1 MKSTV
6 RIKLAFLA
14 TLLVILALALL
25 PSFAASRALAQDAI
39 TPTVEPPTATNTPVP
54 PTNTPV
60 PPTNTPVPGV
70 PTSTPAA
77 PTPASTNTPVPP
89 SPSRPVAIPEP
100 VTVILFG
107 SGLAALSAAIAS
119 RRKKE

>member
-6 RIKLAFLA
+6 RIKLVFLA
-14 TLLVILALALL
+14 TLLVVLALALL
-25 PSFAASRALAQDAI
+25 PSFTASRVLAQNAI
-39 TPTVEPPTATNTPVP
+39 TPTDQPAT

-60 PPTNTPVPGV
+60 STNTPAPTNTPVPGA
-70 PTSTPAA
+70 TATIAA

-100 VTVILFG
+100 VTVVLFG
-107 SGLAALSAAIAS
+107 SGLAALSAAISS
-119 RRKKE
+119 RRKKA

>member
-6 RIKLAFLA
+6 RIQVAFLA
-14 TLLVILALALL
+14 TILVILALSLL
-25 PSFAASRALAQDAI
+25 PSFAPSRALAQDAI
-39 TPTVEPPTATNTPVP
+39 TPTEQPPTPTNTPVP

-60 PPTNTPVPGV
+60 PPTNTPVPG
-70 PTSTPAA
+70 A
-77 PTPASTNTPVPP
+77 PTPTVAPPAATSTPVPP
-89 SPSRPVAIPEP
+89 RPVAIPEP
-100 VTVILFG
+100 VTVVLFG